1 MLGSFVASA
10 YATFYCDFGVGK
22 PDFSALSKGL
32 LTLLFILHHREMETL
47 VPVAPYPPF
56 TFDVSHSNCTTVT
69 DSFSKQL
76 VWKWNCGWAAV
87 KHQREQVIWSPLIV
101 WDEISTQLIW
111 VFFPR
116 QGWKKPNLNSQ
127 GCDSKRVLEFL
138 WFFFSLMF
146 LPPIQTL
153 HLLFPSLKPQALH
166 LGGVVC
172 RMLWQQKL

>member
-76 VWKWNCGWAAV
+76 VWKWKLWLSCSEASKRAG
-87 KHQREQVIWSPLIV
+87 HLESPDRLS
-101 WDEISTQLIW
+101 WNFYSANLSFLSSSGLEETQ
-111 VFFPR
+111 FKFP
-116 QGWKKPNLNSQ
+116 